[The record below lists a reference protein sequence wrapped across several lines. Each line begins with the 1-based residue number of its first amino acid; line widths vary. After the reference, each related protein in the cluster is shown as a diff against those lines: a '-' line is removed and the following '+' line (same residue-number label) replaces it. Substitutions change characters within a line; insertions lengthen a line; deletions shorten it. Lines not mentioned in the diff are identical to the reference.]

1 VKEKKRKEK
10 YKCSVVVVI
19 AVMAVISRHPSDV
32 GKRAQL
38 VRRRLREG
46 LNGEGGKCRLP
57 VKISL
62 LCWLSVKIFDLCRL
76 SVNLSY

>member
-1 VKEKKRKEK
+1 MKEKKRKEK

-19 AVMAVISRHPSDV
+19 AVMAVITRHPSDV

-46 LNGEGGKCRLP
+46 LNGEGGANVGCQLKFHYFVGCQL
-57 VKISL
+57 KFS
-62 LCWLSVKIFDLCRL
+62 IFVGYR
-76 SVNLSY
+76 